1 LQDFDEEQLKEIH
14 MGRLI
19 QVLSHQMKRKSCVNS
34 MINDDGLTTMQKHVL
49 KFLLL
54 ETLHK
59 VVYQKDIEEEFQIRK
74 STATGML
81 QLLEKN
87 GFIVRESEKK
97 DARLKRIIPTK
108 KAEALRPSILA
119 HIRQSETQ
127 LTTDISE
134 ADVLTCKKVLY
145 QMLYNVSEHKEVKK
159 MNKKLLQSV
168 REYKKQSIITPL
180 LVTLEVL
187 MEVLIPLEMA
197 KIIDIG
203 IAEGNLG
210 YIIQRGLILVIMAMM
225 SLFFGVQAGNF
236 AAIAGAGYAKNL
248 RHDIYYK
255 VQDFS
260 FKNIDHFSTSGLVT
274 RMTTDITNIQMAYM
288 MSIRLLAR
296 APIMIVLSWIM
307 TLTLSKKAAL
317 LFLIVIPVLGGTL
330 LFIAKKAH
338 PHFIKVFD
346 EYDDLNNSVQENVN
360 AARVVKAFVREDY
373 EIDKFHG
380 VSKYVYQLF
389 TTAEKIV
396 AWNSPVMQF
405 VMYAVIMIL
414 VYIGGKGIVTK
425 TMETGALTSIIV
437 YALQIIGSLMM
448 VTFVFVMIMI
458 AGASTDRITEVLD
471 EIPEMIDPADAVT
484 SVADGDIVFDHVS
497 FSYAGEGGN
506 LSLKDVNLHIKSG
519 QTVGII
525 GGTGSAKSTL
535 VQLIPRLYDVTEGSV
550 KVSGIDVR
558 KYNLE
563 SLRDQVSMVLQKN
576 VLFSGTI
583 YDNIRWGNENA
594 TDEEVQNV
602 CKLAQADGFV
612 REFPDGYNTQIV
624 QGGNNVSGGQK
635 QRLCIARAL
644 LKKPKILI
652 LDDSTSAVDTKTDAL
667 IRKAFRE
674 EIPNTTKIIIAQRV
688 SSIEDADQIIVLENG
703 EISGIGTSEELL
715 KTNAIYREV
724 YVSQVKGGE
733 DHE

>member
-1 LQDFDEEQLKEIH
+1 
-14 MGRLI
+14 
-19 QVLSHQMKRKSCVNS
+19 
-34 MINDDGLTTMQKHVL
+34 
-49 KFLLL
+49 
-54 ETLHK
+54 
-59 VVYQKDIEEEFQIRK
+59 
-74 STATGML
+74 
-81 QLLEKN
+81 
-87 GFIVRESEKK
+87 
-97 DARLKRIIPTK
+97 
-108 KAEALRPSILA
+108 
-119 HIRQSETQ
+119 
-127 LTTDISE
+127 
-134 ADVLTCKKVLY
+134 
-145 QMLYNVSEHKEVKK
+145 

-168 REYKKQSIITPL
+168 REYKKQSIIAPL

-373 EIDKFHG
+373 EIGKFHG

-414 VYIGGKGIVTK
+414 IYIGGKGIVTG

-458 AGASTDRITEVLD
+458 AGASTDRIVEVLN
-471 EIPEMIDPADAVT
+471 EIPEMRDPADAVN
-484 SVADGDIVFDHVS
+484 SVADGDIIFDHVS

-563 SLRDQVSMVLQKN
+563 ALRDQVSMVLQKN

-688 SSIEDADQIIVLENG
+688 SSIEDADLIIVLENG

-724 YVSQVKGGE
+724 YESQVKGGE

>member
-1 LQDFDEEQLKEIH
+1 
-14 MGRLI
+14 
-19 QVLSHQMKRKSCVNS
+19 
-34 MINDDGLTTMQKHVL
+34 
-49 KFLLL
+49 
-54 ETLHK
+54 
-59 VVYQKDIEEEFQIRK
+59 
-74 STATGML
+74 
-81 QLLEKN
+81 
-87 GFIVRESEKK
+87 
-97 DARLKRIIPTK
+97 
-108 KAEALRPSILA
+108 
-119 HIRQSETQ
+119 
-127 LTTDISE
+127 
-134 ADVLTCKKVLY
+134 
-145 QMLYNVSEHKEVKK
+145 

-168 REYKKQSIITPL
+168 REYKKQSIIAPL

-296 APIMIVLSWIM
+296 APIMIILSWVM
-307 TLTLSKKAAL
+307 TLTLSRNAAL

-346 EYDDLNNSVQENVN
+346 EYDELNNSVQENVN

-373 EIDKFHG
+373 EIGKFHG

-414 VYIGGKGIVTK
+414 IYIGGKGIVTG

-458 AGASTDRITEVLD
+458 AGASTDRITEVLN
-471 EIPEMIDPADAVT
+471 EIPEMRDPADAVT
-484 SVADGDIVFDHVS
+484 SVTDGDIIFDHVG

-563 SLRDQVSMVLQKN
+563 ALRDQVSMVLQKN
-576 VLFSGTI
+576 ILFSGTI

-688 SSIEDADQIIVLENG
+688 SSIEDADLIIVLENG

-724 YVSQVKGGE
+724 YVSQVKGDE

>member
-1 LQDFDEEQLKEIH
+1 
-14 MGRLI
+14 
-19 QVLSHQMKRKSCVNS
+19 
-34 MINDDGLTTMQKHVL
+34 
-49 KFLLL
+49 
-54 ETLHK
+54 
-59 VVYQKDIEEEFQIRK
+59 
-74 STATGML
+74 
-81 QLLEKN
+81 
-87 GFIVRESEKK
+87 
-97 DARLKRIIPTK
+97 
-108 KAEALRPSILA
+108 
-119 HIRQSETQ
+119 
-127 LTTDISE
+127 
-134 ADVLTCKKVLY
+134 
-145 QMLYNVSEHKEVKK
+145 

-168 REYKKQSIITPL
+168 REYKKQSIIAPL

-296 APIMIVLSWIM
+296 APIMIILSWVM
-307 TLTLSKKAAL
+307 TLTLSRKAAL

-346 EYDDLNNSVQENVN
+346 EYDELNNSVQENVN

-373 EIDKFHG
+373 EIGKFHG

-414 VYIGGKGIVTK
+414 IYIGGKGIVTG

-448 VTFVFVMIMI
+448 VTSVFVMIMI
-458 AGASTDRITEVLD
+458 AGASTDRITEVLN
-471 EIPEMIDPADAVT
+471 EILEMRDPADAVT
-484 SVADGDIVFDHVS
+484 SVTDGDIIFDHVS

-563 SLRDQVSMVLQKN
+563 ALRDQVSMVLQKN
-576 VLFSGTI
+576 ILFSGTI

-688 SSIEDADQIIVLENG
+688 SSIEDADLIIVLENG

-724 YVSQVKGGE
+724 YVSQVKGDE